1 MHLCVNFPKLGLNWM
16 SCATGASLDGAHF
29 LTKAPENAA
38 PHTPRVA
45 LFGAL
50 APRPPLGA
58 SLATHRAGARGFGFW
73 WVACADRCARCA
85 SFRLWNGAF
94 SPRERYTRE
103 DIQHVVAF
111 AREHGVRVMVE
122 IDIPG
127 HAASWCTGY
136 PEVCPSAACNQ
147 PLNVASN
154 ETYKVIDDIL
164 AELLAATTT
173 TTTTTTGAGGVNG
186 VDRNGGAGTSDH
198 GRQQPNDKLAH
209 AHVGPLF
216 PYELVHLGGD
226 EVEYDC
232 WSSHPTI
239 IGWLAARGMSPQ
251 DGYGH
256 MVRHAAAGARKHGR
270 RPVHWDE
277 VWTHFRN
284 RLAKSTV
291 IHVWTRKAVL
301 VEVVR
306 SGFHAILSSY
316 NAPGSWYLDLD
327 TTTWHGA
334 YGNEPC
340 DGLTQDECAM
350 VLGGQGQLWG
360 ELVDISNL
368 EAKMW
373 PRLAAI
379 AERLWSP
386 RAKLGT
392 ARDATARLIAF
403 RCLLVLRGVG
413 TAPVTSASPQAPG
426 SCYQ

>member
-1 MHLCVNFPKLGLNWM
+1 MRTGRSGLY
-16 SCATGASLDGAHF
+16 D
-29 LTKAPENAA
+29 LT
-38 PHTPRVA
+38 
-45 LFGAL
+45 
-50 APRPPLGA
+50 
-58 SLATHRAGARGFGFW
+58 ARGYA
-73 WVACADRCARCA
+73 VHVRP
-85 SFRLWNGAF
+85 SFFPFVCRLWNGAF
-94 SPRERYTRE
+94 SLRERYTRE
-103 DIQHVVAF
+103 DIRHVVAF

-122 IDIPG
+122 VDIPG
-127 HAASWCTGY
+127 HAASWCVGY
-136 PEVCPSAACNQ
+136 PAVCPSVACNQ

-164 AELLAATTT
+164 AELLATTAGGGSGGGGSNVSHGGSHNGVR
-173 TTTTTTGAGGVNG
+173 GAGGL
-186 VDRNGGAGTSDH
+186 
-198 GRQQPNDKLAH
+198 GRQANPKLASR
-209 AHVGPLF
+209 VPLF

-232 WSSHPTI
+232 WSSHPGI
-239 IGWLAARGMSPQ
+239 SDWLSARGMSLQ

-256 MVRHAAAGARKHGR
+256 LVRHAAAGARRHGR

-277 VWTHFRN
+277 VWTHFRD
-284 RLAKSTV
+284 RLPKSSV

-301 VEVVR
+301 AQVVR

-316 NAPGSWYLDLD
+316 DAPDSWYLDLD

-350 VLGGQGQLWG
+350 VIGGQGQLWG
-360 ELVDISNL
+360 ELVDSSNL
-368 EAKMW
+368 EAKIW

-386 RAKLGT
+386 RVKLGS
-392 ARDATARLIAF
+392 AREATARLTAF
-403 RCLLVLRGVG
+403 RCLLVMRGVG
-413 TAPVTSASPQAPG
+413 TAPVTSSSPQAPG